1 MAKEPQKTL
10 FSFSVPKELIQDLK
24 KGCDSYNPIPNVAF
38 VPQINDNYDPGHAA
52 WCINAIIYAYKEYCD
67 KTKRDLFPPDVEDA
81 TPLYWHEDINLLS
94 EKVPCGYIGKIK
106 PLANDKTNRIVIAFR
121 GTERISEWLENIDW
135 LQKDQTFDG
144 LDHSV
149 AVHAGFW
156 DILNKKANFH
166 TASLQEQ
173 LDELL
178 PQYLSSDAPNEINI
192 TGHSLGAAVTVLV
205 SIDTILKYPK
215 AKVISFVIGAPRV
228 GGPSL
233 AELVKDL
240 SMDTKYDFVFWRLVN
255 TEDIVPTVPAPVV
268 GDVVYSQVYV
278 SKVSAPNRVG
288 SVVFSDN
295 LGHIGSN
302 HHPLLY
308 YYANEQLAP

>member
-1 MAKEPQKTL
+1 MPDDPNKTL
-10 FSFSVPKELIQDLK
+10 FSFTVPKDLIADLK
-24 KGCDSYNPIPNVAF
+24 KGCDSYNPIPNVPF
-38 VPQINDNYDPGHAA
+38 KPQLNDNYDSLHAA

-67 KTKRDLFPPDVEDA
+67 KTKRDLFPPEVEDA

-94 EKVPCGYIGKIK
+94 EKVPCGYIGTIK
-106 PLANDKTNRIVIAFR
+106 PIADDNTNRIIIAFR
-121 GTERISEWLENIDW
+121 GTEKISEWLENIDW
-135 LQKDQTFDG
+135 LQKDQTFNG

-149 AVHAGFW
+149 AIHAGFW
-156 DILNKKANFH
+156 DILNKKANLQ

-173 LDELL
+173 LDELI
-178 PQYLSSDAPNEINI
+178 PQYLKSDVPNEINI
-192 TGHSLGAAVTVLV
+192 TGHSLGAAVSVLV

-215 AKVISFVIGAPRV
+215 AKVVTFIIGAPRV
-228 GGPSL
+228 GGPSMS
-233 AELVKDL
+233 ELVKNL
-240 SMDTKYDFVFWRLVN
+240 SMDKNYDFVFWRLVN

-288 SVVFSDN
+288 SVTFSDN
-295 LGHIGSN
+295 LGHIGAN

-308 YYANEQLAP
+308 YYANDQLAP